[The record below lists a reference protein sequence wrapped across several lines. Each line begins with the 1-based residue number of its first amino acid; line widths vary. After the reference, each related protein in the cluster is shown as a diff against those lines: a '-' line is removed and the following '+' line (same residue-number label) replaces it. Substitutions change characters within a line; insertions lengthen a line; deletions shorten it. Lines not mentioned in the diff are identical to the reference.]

1 MTRAAQISSAGQ
13 ISPAGLMTCSHKD
26 GQAFLLS
33 TEQLNQFGVIVITMR
48 YYPIFLDIK
57 DRNCLVVGGGDVG
70 TRKVEMLLE
79 CGASITV
86 VSIDT
91 TETLKRLSKDQCIT
105 LVIRAY
111 RPSDLDSRFLV
122 IGATNDERLNRQ
134 LSMDAEKWNLLC
146 NIADRPAACN
156 FILPAIVQ
164 QGDLVLA
171 ISTSGK
177 SPAFAKK
184 LRKDLEKQFGE
195 AYAVFLDLMGS
206 VRNLLL
212 QKKHAPEQHKP
223 LFQKI
228 IHSDIISW
236 IQNRQYEE
244 IDRLLLDVLG
254 PGYVVDELL
263 KSDFSHNETKGAK

>member
-1 MTRAAQISSAGQ
+1 
-13 ISPAGLMTCSHKD
+13 LK
-26 GQAFLLS
+26 
-33 TEQLNQFGVIVITMR
+33 

-79 CGASITV
+79 CGASVTV
-86 VSIDT
+86 VSIDA
-91 TETLKRLSKDQCIT
+91 TETLKRLFKDQRIT
-105 LVIRAY
+105 LVSRAY
-111 RPSDLDSRFLV
+111 RPSDIDNRFLV
-122 IGATNDERLNRQ
+122 IGATNDERLNQQ
-134 LSMDAEKWNLLC
+134 LSMDAEKCNLLC

-156 FILPAIVQ
+156 FILPAIVR
-164 QGDLVLA
+164 QGDLVMA

-195 AYAVFLDLMGS
+195 AYAFFLDLMGAIRS
-206 VRNLLL
+206 RLLL
-212 QKKHAPEQHKP
+212 EKHAPEQHKP

-236 IQNRQYEE
+236 IQNHQHEK

-254 PGYVVDELL
+254 PGYVFDELM
-263 KSDFSHNETKGAK
+263 KPDFSHNKTKGAK

>member
-1 MTRAAQISSAGQ
+1 
-13 ISPAGLMTCSHKD
+13 
-26 GQAFLLS
+26 
-33 TEQLNQFGVIVITMR
+33 MR

-79 CGASITV
+79 CGASVTV
-86 VSIDT
+86 VSLDAS
-91 TETLKRLSKDQCIT
+91 ETLKRLFEDQRIT
-105 LVIRAY
+105 LVTRAY
-111 RPSDLDSRFLV
+111 RPSDLDNSFLI
-122 IGATNDERLNRQ
+122 IGATNDERLNQQ
-134 LSMDAEKWNLLC
+134 LSMDAEKCNLLC
-146 NIADRPAACN
+146 NIDDRPAACN

-164 QGDLVLA
+164 HGDLGMA

-195 AYAVFLDLMGS
+195 AYAVFLNLMGS
-206 VRNLLL
+206 IRNRLLL
-212 QKKHAPEQHKP
+212 EKHAPEQHKP

-228 IHSDIISW
+228 IYSDIISW
-236 IQNRQYEE
+236 IQNRQFKE

-254 PGYVVDELL
+254 PGYTVDELL
-263 KSDFSHNETKGAK
+263 KPDFSHNETKGAK

>member
-1 MTRAAQISSAGQ
+1 MQ
-13 ISPAGLMTCSHKD
+13 
-26 GQAFLLS
+26 
-33 TEQLNQFGVIVITMR
+33 
-48 YYPIFLDIK
+48 YYPIFLDIR

-79 CGASITV
+79 CGASVTV
-86 VSIDT
+86 VSIDA
-91 TETLKRLSKDQCIT
+91 TETLKRLFKDQRIT
-105 LVIRAY
+105 LVSRAY
-111 RPSDLDSRFLV
+111 RPSDIDNRFLV
-122 IGATNDERLNRQ
+122 IGATNDERLNQQ
-134 LSMDAEKWNLLC
+134 LSMDAEKCNLLC

-156 FILPAIVQ
+156 FILPAIVR
-164 QGDLVLA
+164 QGDLVMA

-195 AYAVFLDLMGS
+195 AYAFFLDLMGAIRS
-206 VRNLLL
+206 RLLL
-212 QKKHAPEQHKP
+212 EKHAPEQHKP

-236 IQNRQYEE
+236 IQNHQHEK

-263 KSDFSHNETKGAK
+263 KPDISHNKTKGAK

>member
-1 MTRAAQISSAGQ
+1 MQ
-13 ISPAGLMTCSHKD
+13 
-26 GQAFLLS
+26 
-33 TEQLNQFGVIVITMR
+33 

-79 CGASITV
+79 CGASVTV

-91 TETLKRLSKDQCIT
+91 TETLKRLFKDRQIT
-105 LVIRAY
+105 LIERAY

-122 IGATNDERLNRQ
+122 IGATNDERLNQQ
-134 LSMDAEKWNLLC
+134 LSMDAEKCKLLC

-195 AYAVFLDLMGS
+195 AYAIFLDLMGAIRS
-206 VRNLLL
+206 RLLL
-212 QKKHAPEQHKP
+212 EKHAPEQHKP

-228 IHSDIISW
+228 IHSDILLW
-236 IQNRQYEE
+236 IQNRQSKE
-244 IDRLLLDVLG
+244 IDCLLLDVLG
-254 PGYVVDELL
+254 PGYTFDELL
-263 KSDFSHNETKGAK
+263 KPDSSQNETKGAK